1 MLSFYFKVTSF
12 ELYGYQVRMPYLAV
26 NQNNYQVEFI
36 SLHMDRLISLVHYFN
51 NRVIGSLTPIILT
64 SLAAIFK
71 LISLYF
77 NKYELDP
84 FFKTRNNLITSN
96 CFIIEAIL
104 LFEILV
110 F

>member
-12 ELYGYQVRMPYLAV
+12 ELYGYQVTMPHLAE
-26 NQNNYQVEFI
+26 NQNNYQVKFI
-36 SLHMDRLISLVHYFN
+36 SLHMNRLISLVHYIN
-51 NRVIGSLTPIILT
+51 NPIIGSLTPIILT

-84 FFKTRNNLITSN
+84 FLKLE
-96 CFIIEAIL
+96 IIL
-104 LFEILV
+104 SVQTVL
-110 F
+110 

>member
-1 MLSFYFKVTSF
+1 MLSFYFKLTSF
-12 ELYGYQVRMPYLAV
+12 ELYGYQVRMQHLAV
-26 NQNNYQVEFI
+26 SQNNYQVKFI
-36 SLHMDRLISLVHYFN
+36 SLHMNRLINLVHYFN
-51 NRVIGSLTPIILT
+51 NPVIGSLTPIIFT
-64 SLAAIFK
+64 SLAAVFK

-77 NKYELDP
+77 IYELDP
-84 FFKTRNNLITSN
+84 FFKTRNNLISSN